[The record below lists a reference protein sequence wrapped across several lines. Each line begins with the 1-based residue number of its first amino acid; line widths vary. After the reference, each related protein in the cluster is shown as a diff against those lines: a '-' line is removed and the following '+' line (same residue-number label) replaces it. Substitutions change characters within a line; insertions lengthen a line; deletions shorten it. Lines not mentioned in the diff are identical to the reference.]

1 MNLGTMQ
8 TKTLALINKICEVV
22 IMDSML
28 DKFKSIELDK
38 PEPKKDEPKFDILTK
53 DMVNPLVDMDGDVLE
68 FDPEIDVSQQLDLMG
83 MIYQSQTTEQLLGY
97 CDTILNGFG
106 IINSNLGML
115 DDVMVE
121 NGQLDKSLLDLA
133 DNCQWFVNKA
143 YAVLMPYGYHITGSN
158 PIEKTKSIIN
168 ALVSIKNDLMKGN
181 VNNQND
187 YEYILLV
194 LYMDFFNYG
203 SFIGMD

>member
-1 MNLGTMQ
+1 MQ
-8 TKTLALINKICEVV
+8 TKKLFALINEICEVV

-38 PEPKKDEPKFDILTK
+38 SEPKKDEPKVDKLTK
-53 DMVNPLVDMDGDVLE
+53 DMVSPLVDMDDDVLE
-68 FDPEIDVSQQLDLMG
+68 FEPEVDVSQQLDLMRL
-83 MIYQSQTTEQLLGY
+83 IYQPQITEQLLGY

-106 IINSNLGML
+106 IINSNLKNL
-115 DDVMVE
+115 DDDMVK
-121 NGQLDKSLLDLA
+121 NRQLDESLLDLA

-168 ALVSIKNDLMKGN
+168 ALVSIKNDLMEGN
-181 VNNQND
+181 VNNQHD
-187 YEYILLV
+187 IEYILLV